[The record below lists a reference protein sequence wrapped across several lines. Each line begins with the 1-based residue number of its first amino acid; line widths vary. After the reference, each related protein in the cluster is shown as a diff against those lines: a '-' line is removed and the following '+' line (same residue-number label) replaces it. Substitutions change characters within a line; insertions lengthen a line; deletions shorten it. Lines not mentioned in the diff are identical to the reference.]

1 MEEQFLQTVEE
12 HQNIIHKICHLYR
25 DTKEDREDLF
35 QEVVYQLWK
44 SFPNFR
50 KESKVTTWM
59 YRIALS
65 TAVATFRKKKP
76 PLVFKDKIPERDH
89 PQNPDAPSN
98 NEEQMYAALQKL
110 SEAERAI
117 ITLYLDDFSYAEIA
131 SIVGISE
138 NYVGVRIN
146 RIKNKLRNILN

>member
-1 MEEQFLQTVEE
+1 MEEQFLQMVQE

-25 DTKEDREDLF
+25 NTKEDREDLF
-35 QEVVYQLWK
+35 QEIVYQLWK
-44 SFPNFR
+44 SYPNFR
-50 KESKVTTWM
+50 EESKVTTWM

-65 TAVATFRKKKP
+65 TAVAIYRKKTP
-76 PLVFKDKIPERDH
+76 LLVFKDKIRKNHH
-89 PQNPDAPSN
+89 PNNPDTASD
-98 NEEQMYAALQKL
+98 NEERMYAALHML

-138 NYVGVRIN
+138 NYVGVRVN
-146 RIKNKLRNILN
+146 RIKTKLRNILN